1 MDPFATLPEE
11 LILQILTSCDS
22 MEAAMPLVQSSP
34 SLYRL
39 HPRRCQ
45 FLVRAFVKKN
55 LPRPDL
61 VQDALA
67 IVHFPSATPSRH
79 LQGPERSPNAPR
91 PNRNQLVNAHL
102 RLWAAGKFPDP
113 TLPGNIDEGVI
124 RSLEYVSQGMW
135 QFVDDYLS
143 KATSGDLQA
152 AYQRVPDL
160 GIKNRVAGS
169 PGNSTLSAVYC
180 EKDPLAH
187 TFSRDSLTH
196 DQQCSII
203 KAFLHYELLCCVY
216 GPKGSDL
223 RRDGWRQDSEPFRD
237 LTPRG
242 AGVGR
247 DFPLRMW
254 DWGLLNRFKQSDDQD
269 NWMMRQ
275 MVAGVRE
282 YVSMTW
288 ATMRAS
294 CLSYDSIESP
304 DQVRALTLTS
314 HHQPGTKGTDECHY
328 APCPLRQRH
337 PEPCETYI
345 SSNTFWEFVRAH
357 GSTGWHKMTVSLLSS
372 AGFRCLSGVLA
383 KGPQERAEF
392 FDAFDESVVWSP
404 PSVDRVRPVITG
416 PAPMGLMSPS
426 SWHGNPLQ
434 RLRRQRAWLLW
445 SEDEERPGPRVP
457 TASEFDAICGPC
469 PEDEGGSWDGDSL
482 DEYIAHSRGDQTFE
496 VLSFLA
502 SGTPNQK
509 IEKDE
514 SGGDLCWR
522 VTDLDHQG
530 VDYVGESLI

>member
-1 MDPFATLPEE
+1 MDPFAELPEE

-22 MEAAMPLVQSSP
+22 MEAAMPLVQASP

-39 HPRRCQ
+39 HPSRYQ
-45 FLVRAFVKKN
+45 YLVKAFVKKN

-67 IVHFPSATPSRH
+67 IVHFPSTTPSPH
-79 LQGPERSPNAPR
+79 LQGPEHPSNAPR
-91 PNRNQLVNAHL
+91 RDRNQLVNAHL
-102 RLWAAGKFPDP
+102 RRWAAGKFPDP
-113 TLPGNIDEGVI
+113 TLPGNVDEGVL

-169 PGNSTLSAVYC
+169 IGSRTLSAVYC
-180 EKDPLAH
+180 EKDPLGH

-223 RRDGWRQDSEPFRD
+223 RRDSWRQDSEPCWD
-237 LTPRG
+237 LTPRD
-242 AGVGR
+242 AVVER
-247 DFPLRMW
+247 NVPLRMW
-254 DWGLLNRFKQSDDQD
+254 DWGLLNRFKQSDDHG
-269 NWMMRQ
+269 NRVMRR
-275 MVAGVRE
+275 MVIGVRE

-294 CLSYDSIESP
+294 CLSHDSIESP
-304 DQVRALTLTS
+304 DQVRARTLTS
-314 HHQPGTKGTDECHY
+314 HHQAGTKGTDECHY
-328 APCPLRQRH
+328 APCPLRKRDPEPDNSFVSRH
-337 PEPCETYI
+337 P
-345 SSNTFWEFVRAH
+345 FWELVRAH
-357 GSTGWHKMTVSLLSS
+357 GSTDWHKMTVSLLSS

-383 KGPQERAEF
+383 KGPQERAKF
-392 FDAFDESVVWSP
+392 FDAFDESVGWSP
-404 PSVDRVRPVITG
+404 PNVDRVRPVITAA
-416 PAPMGLMSPS
+416 APMGLMSPS

-434 RLRRQRAWLLW
+434 RVRRQRAWLLW

-457 TASEFDAICGPC
+457 TASEFNAICGPC
-469 PEDEGGSWDGDSL
+469 PENEGASWDSDSL
-482 DEYIAHSRGDQTFE
+482 DEHIAHSRGNQTFE
-496 VLSFLA
+496 LLSFLTPG
-502 SGTPNQK
+502 SPNQK
-509 IEKDE
+509 IEKDK
-514 SGGDLCWR
+514 SGGDLCWK
-522 VTDLDHQG
+522 VTNLDCQG
-530 VDYVGESLI
+530 TAYIGESLI